1 MQFSDNI
8 HKIQPDNVTLDIN
21 FKGLLNSIKRFKK
34 SVLMTILLTTLLAG
48 LVAYFS
54 PNTYK
59 AESLIQIPNKNQG
72 LSNDFM
78 SMALGKVSSD
88 IEDEITILKSHHI
101 IQKALNNLN
110 FKISY
115 YTKNNLKMVE
125 LYKDSPILVT
135 VESILPIAKN
145 IRFQVIPIDNKKFR
159 LLIEPTLKTELISKV
174 QSNIASITKDKQ
186 PIHYDKIYNFGKKI
200 STPWFT
206 ITIQRI
212 LQFDKQHYSFII
224 FSDTKLVKRIRD
236 KLDVYAYSNNKDNY
250 QGSIIALDYND
261 NVPLRA
267 KEFLD
272 ALTNAYM
279 QEKLDL
285 KSESAEKKLNFIDKQ
300 LGAINE
306 TLKGSSNKLQD
317 YKATHIVVNLGEKA
331 QLASGKLS
339 ELESQLYEINMRI
352 DILQN
357 ILNHINTHKD
367 IRGIN
372 VDSVLDIGGNS
383 SQFSSPALNSIVNEI
398 QKASTLYASLL
409 VQYTKVHPNVM
420 KITRQL
426 DSLRDSLRQTIQG
439 TIRALNK
446 RKTSLNI
453 IIQKYKN
460 ALTILPEQEQKLE
473 QLSRNFM
480 ANEKIY
486 SFLLEKRAETAII
499 ESSTVSE
506 THIVDPAIL
515 PNKPI
520 KPRHF
525 LIILFGLLLGLIL
538 GIAQAVLREIFDNDI
553 KTIDD
558 IEKYTSISIYG
569 TLPMLASNGNKQVYK
584 ESLRVLATNL
594 AFLRNKR
601 KSKLITLTSS
611 VSGEGKTSV
620 ICELGKIIAESNK
633 KVIILDLDMRKS
645 TLHKKCGLR
654 NNKGMSSLLSENSQ
668 LPNVIQETKIKNLN
682 VITSGPMPPN
692 PTGLIMSDTLEPIIN
707 NLLEQYD
714 YVLLDSPPI
723 GLVADAMLLMHI
735 SDLSLIILRANYSKK
750 EFIKNI
756 NRLND
761 DQDLNLGVILNGI
774 DYNKHLGFG
783 YAYGYDYGTNQDAS
797 YYSAKTN

>member
-1 MQFSDNI
+1 MQFSDSI
-8 HKIQPDNVTLDIN
+8 HTIQPDNVTLDIN
-21 FKGLLNSIKRFKK
+21 FKGFLNSIKRFKK
-34 SVLMTILLTTLLAG
+34 SVLMTVLLTTLLAG

-54 PNTYK
+54 PNIYK
-59 AESLIQIPNKNQG
+59 VESLIQIPNKNQG

-78 SMALGKVSSD
+78 MMALGKESSD
-88 IEDEITILKSHHI
+88 IEDEITIFKSRDI
-101 IQKALNNLN
+101 IQKTLNNLN

-135 VESILPIAKN
+135 VESVLPIAEN
-145 IRFQVIPIDNKKFR
+145 IRFQVIPLDNKQFR
-159 LLIEPTLKTELISKV
+159 LLIKPTLKTEIISKV
-174 QSNIASITKDKQ
+174 QSTIASITKDKQ
-186 PIHYDKIYNFGKKI
+186 PIHHDKIYNFEKKI

-212 LQFDKQHYSFII
+212 LQFDKQNYSFII
-224 FSDTKLVKRIRD
+224 FSDIKLVKRIRD
-236 KLDVYAYSNNKDNY
+236 NLDVYAYSNKDNY
-250 QGSIIALDYND
+250 QGNIIALDYND
-261 NVPLRA
+261 NVALRA

-272 ALTNAYM
+272 ALTDAYI

-317 YKATHIVVNLGEKA
+317 YKSTHIVVNIDSKA
-331 QLASGKLS
+331 QLTSEKLS
-339 ELESQLYEINMRI
+339 ELESQLYEINMKI

-357 ILNHINTHKD
+357 ILNYINTHKD

-372 VDSVLDIGGNS
+372 IDSVLDIGGNS

-398 QKASTLYASLL
+398 QKASTLYVTLL

-420 KITRQL
+420 KVSRQL
-426 DSLRDSLRQTIQG
+426 DLLRDTLRQTIQS

-453 IIQKYKN
+453 IIQKYKK
-460 ALTILPEQEQKLE
+460 ALTILPKQEEKLE

-480 ANEKIY
+480 VNEKIY

-506 THIVDPAIL
+506 THIIDSATL

-520 KPRHF
+520 KPRYF
-525 LIILFGLLLGLIL
+525 LIILFGLLLGFIL
-538 GIAQAVLREIFDNDI
+538 GIAQAVWREVFDNDI

-558 IEKYTSISIYG
+558 IEKYTSIPLYG
-569 TLPMLASNGNKQVYK
+569 AIPMLASNGNKQVYR

-594 AFLRNKR
+594 ALLRTER
-601 KSKLITLTSS
+601 KSKLITFTSS

-645 TLHKKCGLR
+645 TLHKKCGLQ
-654 NNKGMSSLLSENSQ
+654 NNKGMSNLLSENSK
-668 LPNVIQETKIKNLN
+668 LPNVIQETQIKNLN

-707 NLLEQYD
+707 NLLVQYD

-723 GLVADAMLLMHI
+723 GLVADAMSLMHI

-750 EFIKNI
+750 EFIRNI

-783 YAYGYDYGTNQDAS
+783 YAYGSDYGTTQDAS

>member
-8 HKIQPDNVTLDIN
+8 HNIQPDNVTLDIN
-21 FKGLLNSIKRFKK
+21 FKGFLNSIKRFKK
-34 SVLMTILLTTLLAG
+34 SVLMTILLITLLAG

-54 PNTYK
+54 PNIYK

-72 LSNDFM
+72 SSNDFM
-78 SMALGKVSSD
+78 IMALGKESSD
-88 IEDEITILKSHHI
+88 IEDEITILKSRYI

-125 LYKDSPILVT
+125 LYKDSPIFVT
-135 VESILPIAKN
+135 VGSVLPIAEN
-145 IRFQVIPIDNKKFR
+145 IRFQVIPVDNKKFR
-159 LLIEPTLKTELISKV
+159 LLIKPTLKAELISKAKSTIV
-174 QSNIASITKDKQ
+174 SITEDKE
-186 PIHYDKIYNFGKKI
+186 PIHYDKIHSFGKKI

-206 ITIQRI
+206 ITIRSI
-212 LQFDKQHYSFII
+212 FQFDKQHYSFILN
-224 FSDTKLVKRIRD
+224 SDTTLVKRIRE
-236 KLDVYAYSNNKDNY
+236 KLDVYAYSKKDHY
-250 QGSIIALDYND
+250 DGSIIALDYND

-272 ALTNAYM
+272 ALINVYI
-279 QEKLDL
+279 QDKLDL
-285 KSESAEKKLNFIDKQ
+285 KSESAEKKLNFLDKQ
-300 LGAINE
+300 LEAINE
-306 TLKGSSNKLQD
+306 ALKGSSNKLQD
-317 YKATHIVVNLGEKA
+317 YKATHIVVNLGNKA
-331 QLASGKLS
+331 QLTSEKLS
-339 ELESQLYEINMRI
+339 ELESQLYEINMRL

-357 ILNHINTHKD
+357 ILNYINTHKE
-367 IRGIN
+367 ILGIN
-372 VDSVLDIGGNS
+372 VDSVLDIGGNA
-383 SQFSSPALNSIVNEI
+383 SQFSSPAMNSIVNEI
-398 QKASTLYASLL
+398 QKATKLHAALL
-409 VQYTKVHPNVM
+409 VQFTKIHPNV
-420 KITRQL
+420 TRVARQL

-453 IIQKYKN
+453 IIKKYKK

-473 QLSRNFM
+473 ELNRNFI

-486 SFLLEKRAETAII
+486 SFLLEKRAETSIV

-506 THIVDPAIL
+506 THIVDPATL

-520 KPRHF
+520 KPKHF
-525 LIILFGLLLGLIL
+525 LIILFGFLLGLIL
-538 GIAQAVLREIFDNDI
+538 GIVQAVWREIFDNDI

-558 IEKYTSISIYG
+558 IEQYTSIPFYG
-569 TLPMLASNGNKQVYK
+569 AIPMLTSNGNKQVYR

-594 AFLRNKR
+594 AFLRTKH

-620 ICELGKIIAESNK
+620 IYELGKIIAESNK

-645 TLHKKCGLR
+645 TLHKKCDLQ
-654 NNKGMSSLLSENSQ
+654 NNQGMSSLLSENSQ
-668 LPNVIQETKIKNLN
+668 LPNVIQKTKIKNLN

-692 PTGLIMSDTLEPIIN
+692 PTGLIMSNTLEPIIN
-707 NLLEQYD
+707 DLLVQYD

-723 GLVADAMLLMHI
+723 GLVADAMLLMHM
-735 SDLSLIILRANYSKK
+735 SDLSLFILRANYSKK

-761 DQDLNLGVILNGI
+761 DHDLNLGVILNGI

-797 YYSAKTN
+797 YYNA